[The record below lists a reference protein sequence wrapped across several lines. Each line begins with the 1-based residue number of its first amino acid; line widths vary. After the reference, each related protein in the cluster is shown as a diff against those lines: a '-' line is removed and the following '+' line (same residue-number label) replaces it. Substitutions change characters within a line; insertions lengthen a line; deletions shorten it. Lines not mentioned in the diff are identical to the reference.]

1 MLTGVAPLHG
11 AGYGLYPEFHSHD
24 HSACPEAL
32 QDLFCMCDKVHGARS
47 QESGKAQP
55 DWSCAYKAKAGI
67 LQNKTVW
74 ANAAN
79 IPPEAWYEMYVKPW
93 HPELARV
100 GMRRGAS
107 FGSRREARGARRG
120 SAPRPGLDGPA
131 HVPLVAAWRFLTKT
145 EATEVGPKPARPGT
159 DQTQAESLA
168 RGFAYC
174 AEEFWLASVA
184 FAGGEVAM
192 AVPVEGVDVADVG
205 KQQHTSCRN
214 VTDR

>member
-1 MLTGVAPLHG
+1 MMTGVV
-11 AGYGLYPEFHSHD
+11 HSKIISCMVLATVLILNFILVSHN

-93 HPELARV
+93 HPELAKV
-100 GMRRGAS
+100 GMRVLSQVISAS
-107 FGSRREARGARRG
+107 SCERNW
-120 SAPRPGLDGPA
+120 SAHGHIHTKIRNRLDPA
-131 HVPLVAAWRFLTKT
+131 TTEKLVYVYSNSKMVAGTRDTDELKMFAWDN
-145 EATEVGPKPARPGT
+145 E
-159 DQTQAESLA
+159 
-168 RGFAYC
+168 
-174 AEEFWLASVA
+174 
-184 FAGGEVAM
+184 
-192 AVPVEGVDVADVG
+192 DV
-205 KQQHTSCRN
+205 
-214 VTDR
+214 